1 MHLFFPRR
9 EGLSGAASAE
19 FLIDVHQRQPD
30 SPRKGSESFVMRPTV
45 NDIAREAGVSLA
57 TVDRV
62 LNARPGVRE
71 KTIKAVND
79 AIARLGY
86 VRDLTAANLARS
98 RSYRMAAVLP
108 DTESQFVQSLAQ
120 ALTDAGQV
128 AATTR
133 IELNLLRFPPEDPHA
148 LAALLSRLPDSGY
161 AGVALMA
168 PETPVVRDAVRALRA
183 RGLPVVALVSD
194 LPNTGRDHFIGI
206 DNRAAGRTA
215 GVLMGR
221 FLGGGPGQVLVLGS
235 SLLARDMVERRRGFD
250 EVMLRDF
257 PGIEVLQS
265 LETHGS
271 GRTLRQVVTE
281 MLANVP
287 DARGIYAMGD
297 GLRALTQALEELG
310 LSGKLTV
317 ICHELTPHARKALE
331 GGEIT
336 AVITQNLGHL
346 ARSTLRVLRAKAD
359 NLPLDA
365 GQEQIRIEIVLR
377 ENLPPRPDVSL
388 DSDTDTTEA
397 AA

>member
-1 MHLFFPRR
+1 
-9 EGLSGAASAE
+9 
-19 FLIDVHQRQPD
+19 V
-30 SPRKGSESFVMRPTV
+30 RPTV

-71 KTIKAVND
+71 KTIRAVND
-79 AIARLGY
+79 AIAKLGY

-98 RSYRMAAVLP
+98 RNYRMAVVLP
-108 DTESQFVQSLAQ
+108 DTESQFVQTLAS
-120 ALTDAGQV
+120 ALSDAGSI
-128 AATTR
+128 AATAR
-133 IELNLLRFPPEDPHA
+133 MELRLHRFPAEDPHA
-148 LAALLSRLPDSGY
+148 LAALLTSLPGRGY

-168 PETPVVRDAVRALRA
+168 PETPILRDAIRGLRA
-183 RGLPVVALVSD
+183 KGLPVVALVSD
-194 LPNTGRDHFIGI
+194 LPNTDRDHFIGI

-215 GVLMGR
+215 GMLMGR
-221 FLGGGPGQVLVLGS
+221 FLGGGRQSDTDRGEVLVLGQ
-235 SLLARDMVERRRGFD
+235 SLLARDMIERRRGFD

-257 PGIEVLQS
+257 PGLEVLPS

-271 GRTLRQVVTE
+271 GQTLRQVVTE
-281 MLANVP
+281 RLSNAPRV
-287 DARGIYAMGD
+287 RGIYAMG
-297 GLRALTQALEELG
+297 GGHRALTQVLTDMG

-317 ICHELTPHARKALE
+317 ICHELTPHARHALE
-331 GGEIT
+331 TGEIT

-359 NLPLDA
+359 NQPLDQ

-377 ENLPPRPDVSL
+377 ENLPPSPDSA
-388 DSDTDTTEA
+388 SSPTSAANEA

>member
-1 MHLFFPRR
+1 
-9 EGLSGAASAE
+9 
-19 FLIDVHQRQPD
+19 
-30 SPRKGSESFVMRPTV
+30 MRPTV

-62 LNARPGVRE
+62 LNARPGVRD
-71 KTIKAVND
+71 KTVTAVNA
-79 AIARLGY
+79 AIAKLGY

-98 RSYRMAAVLP
+98 RSYRMAVLLP
-108 DTESQFVQSLAQ
+108 DTESQFVQSLAR
-120 ALTDAGQV
+120 ALTEAGQV
-128 AATTR
+128 AATSR
-133 IELNLLRFPPEDPHA
+133 IEVRLHRFPAEDPHA
-148 LAALLSRLPDSGY
+148 LAALLGALPGRGY

-168 PETPVVRDAVRALRA
+168 QETPVLRDAVRTLRA
-183 RGLPVVALVSD
+183 AGLPVIALVSD
-194 LPNTGRDHFIGI
+194 LAHTDHFIGT
-206 DNRAAGRTA
+206 DNLAAGRTA

-221 FLGGGPGQVLVLGS
+221 FLGGGPGQVMVLGS

-257 PGIEVLQS
+257 PGLDPLPS

-271 GRTLRQVVTE
+271 GAVLRQVVAE
-281 MLANVP
+281 RLANTPGV
-287 DARGIYAMGD
+287 RGIYAMGD
-297 GLRALTQALEELG
+297 GHRALTQVLGELG
-310 LSGKLTV
+310 LSGRLTV
-317 ICHELTPHARKALE
+317 ICHELTPHMRHALE
-331 GGEIT
+331 GGEVT

-377 ENLPPRPDVSL
+377 ENLPHEPDSAPVGA
-388 DSDTDTTEA
+388 EA

>member
-1 MHLFFPRR
+1 
-9 EGLSGAASAE
+9 
-19 FLIDVHQRQPD
+19 
-30 SPRKGSESFVMRPTV
+30 MRPTV

-71 KTIKAVND
+71 KTIRAVNE

-86 VRDLTAANLARS
+86 VRDITAANLARS
-98 RSYRMAAVLP
+98 RSYRMAVLLP
-108 DTESQFVQSLAQ
+108 DTESQFVQSLAD
-120 ALTDAGQV
+120 ALVEAGSQ
-128 AATTR
+128 AATAR
-133 IELNLLRFPPEDPHA
+133 IELELLRFPAEDPHA
-148 LAALLSRLPDSGY
+148 LAALLAGLPGRGY

-168 PETPVVRDAVRALRA
+168 PETPVLRDAVRGLRA

-194 LPNTGRDHFIGI
+194 LPNTGRDHFVGI

-221 FLGGGPGQVLVLGS
+221 FLGGGPAQVMVIGQ
-235 SLLARDMVERRRGFD
+235 SLLARDMIERRGGFD

-257 PGIEVLQS
+257 PAIEVLPS

-271 GRTLRQVVTE
+271 ERLLRQVVTE
-281 MLANVP
+281 TLLHAP
-287 DARGIYAMGD
+287 DVRGIYAMGN
-297 GLRALTQALEELG
+297 GHRYLTRIVEEMG
-310 LSGKLTV
+310 LSGRLTV
-317 ICHELTPHARKALE
+317 ICHELTPHMREALE
-331 GGEIT
+331 AGTVT

-359 NLPLDA
+359 NLPLDE

-377 ENLPPRPDVSL
+377 ENLPPAPDSVRHNP
-388 DSDTDTTEA
+388 A
-397 AA
+397 AAA